1 MVRWAVVD
9 RQRGVLRKQRTI
21 DDGARIVFNG
31 RIDIRQPGEAGQEAP
46 TEVRR
51 GAAERGHR
59 IVGRILIAVV
69 ADAHLRAVLELLQII
84 QAHNVLRLRL
94 GLCQGRQEQRGQDGD
109 DGNDHQQFYQ
119 RKSLPSPL
127 RTTSFRFQTIFRV
140 HRTFSR
146 SATR

>member
-1 MVRWAVVD
+1 
-9 RQRGVLRKQRTI
+9 
-21 DDGARIVFNG
+21 
-31 RIDIRQPGEAGQEAP
+31 
-46 TEVRR
+46 
-51 GAAERGHR
+51 
-59 IVGRILIAVV
+59 
-69 ADAHLRAVLELLQII
+69 
-84 QAHNVLRLRL
+84 LRLRL